1 MAAVAAGLAL
11 GWLCWGGE
19 SVGRAQTAPANL
31 SPALLDVV
39 KLAQAHLPDDIIMA
53 QIKNSGVSYSL
64 SADDIL
70 YLNSQGV
77 SAPVISLLQQMKPAA
92 PTMPSGPAPTPPP
105 DAPTMPAPYGAST
118 QPPPEAYVPPV
129 APPGSDIN
137 LVYFQNQLQPFG
149 HWLDVPPYGPAWQP
163 NEAVLPGWRPYFND
177 GNWQYT
183 DAGWFWHSAVPY
195 GDIVFHYGRWMRDF
209 RYGWVWVP
217 GYDWAPAWVSWRHAD
232 GFAGWAPL
240 PPAARFE
247 VGVGLFFR
255 GGLAVDVDFGL
266 APDDYMFVGYDHFW
280 DHDYRPFLLPRE
292 RVGLVFRTSLVM
304 NDHRIVDG
312 RLVFEGPGRE
322 RVAAFTH
329 REVVVEKVVIR
340 DPRIEH
346 GREMERTRTV
356 ERVKEIQSRPP
367 SDPLR
372 RNMEKAAAVAK
383 PADARGPAGAR
394 GPADARGRMDV
405 RGPADTRGPADAR
418 RGGPI
423 PSAAPERGGPGARNP
438 EPGTRGGPA
447 APASRDTKE
456 STNAPGGRGGR

>member
-1 MAAVAAGLAL
+1 
-11 GWLCWGGE
+11 
-19 SVGRAQTAPANL
+19 
-31 SPALLDVV
+31 
-39 KLAQAHLPDDIIMA
+39 
-53 QIKNSGVSYSL
+53 
-64 SADDIL
+64 
-70 YLNSQGV
+70 
-77 SAPVISLLQQMKPAA
+77 
-92 PTMPSGPAPTPPP
+92 
-105 DAPTMPAPYGAST
+105 
-118 QPPPEAYVPPV
+118 
-129 APPGSDIN
+129 
-137 LVYFQNQLQPFG
+137 
-149 HWLDVPPYGPAWQP
+149 
-163 NEAVLPGWRPYFND
+163 
-177 GNWQYT
+177 
-183 DAGWFWHSAVPY
+183 
-195 GDIVFHYGRWMRDF
+195 MRDF

-372 RNMEKAAAVAK
+372 RNMEKPRLSPSLRTLGDRRV
-383 PADARGPAGAR
+383 PGDRR
-394 GPADARGRMDV
+394 
-405 RGPADTRGPADAR
+405 TRGDGWMCGAPRTHGDR
-418 RGGPI
+418 RTRAEAGQSLQQHRNEAVLAPEI
-423 PSAAPERGGPGARNP
+423 RSPERGAGQPPQPAGTPRNP
-438 EPGTRGGPA
+438 PTRRVAGVAVDGDWA
-447 APASRDTKE
+447 VEKF
-456 STNAPGGRGGR
+456 